1 MNNQPQGNVEDVQY
15 ELKGTSQEDA
25 YLADRLVDQVTPRT
39 ESIPPHVSGEMFGE
53 LNVAETERESHMM
66 FSSLPNDTSDVPIP
80 RKLRD
85 VDNIK
90 SILSGVETTNHVE
103 YSSSRTRMDANTD
116 DFHRLYTSNPT
127 IRLVSE
133 KPFVMKFNV
142 RGMSLPKER
151 LTIKRSRSNA
161 AAASTYREL
170 DDSDS
175 DDLMSDDEHQKLLVK
190 RLKKKSGQRSTKS
203 QTLIISPSSKSKIDH
218 SIVPAPVLNDP
229 ISAATSFN
237 AFIPDASAMD
247 AVAAPPPGELNTLW
261 YSRECFNHVWVMEK
275 ICGWKKRPVFSSAAL
290 KKGDEDGDNV
300 PVTESSILDLNTAV
314 KIQQA
319 ILQTYEFTTDTSRR
333 VEVSRINPQQCPLI
347 RTMATTAKS
356 SALPLQATAGGP
368 VSETKTSHAETEEV
382 LLVKWRGRSHYHCS
396 WERPSDIERLD
407 QSGNSTAKNKIRRYY
422 QQQETLYGLHWRQL
436 LDEERKTAASILH
449 NSSEEL
455 TFSEQNPERNHGGD
469 QIEEFFSPQ
478 CLMVERILGCDE
490 NEMDMKV
497 FAKQRAIN
505 MQKERME
512 DEKKEELGK
521 HLQSD
526 CIEANGTISIRAL
539 LAADDWEVPF
549 DPEDNVRYVVKWK
562 DLPYADITWEY
573 WRDIKHDAVD
583 EAEDFWYRQI
593 PPDLEYAKQC
603 FNRPHPHMRDFK
615 KLQASHSYGV
625 SKKPRPVA
633 NLNGKKKENE
643 SIELNS
649 TTESESG
656 FRLRSYQL
664 EGLNWLLF
672 NWWNRRSCILAD
684 EMGLGYVSCATIFV
698 PFHWSYV
705 SYCSPFLCT
714 LTFLARYVSLYNDVC
729 LNVYVSMYILRC
741 YLQTIQ
747 SAAFLQELQSQ
758 TAAQIRGPFLIVA
771 PLSLIDQWQSE
782 LRSWAPDMNVILYHG
797 SADARDFLVK
807 HEFYFTDQF
816 VPKADAA
823 KLKKFQVTK
832 FHVLITTYE
841 VVLKDIAVLS
851 KIRWKTLI
859 VDEAHRLKNYK
870 ARLFLELSTFP
881 RDHCVLLTGTPIANA
896 TEELWALLNFANPQ
910 IFYDRDDFLAKFG
923 EMTDAQQVNELHAL
937 LKPYLLRR
945 VKEDVEKSLP
955 NKEET
960 ILEVSLT
967 PIQKTFYKA
976 IYERNTS
983 FLFKGAKSNNAPSL
997 MNVMM
1002 ELRKCCNHPFLIK
1015 GAEERIL
1022 NEASLKARAKES
1034 EASGNEWLDQSQI
1047 YAEQLVKS
1055 SGKMVL
1061 MEKLLHKLFDGGHK
1075 VLIFSQMVRV
1085 LDLLEDL
1092 LRIKKYRYE
1101 RLDGSTSSSS
1111 RLHAVERFKKK
1122 ECNRF
1127 VMLLSTRAGG
1137 LGLNLTVADIV
1148 IIFDS
1153 DWNPQNDMQGKF
1165 CILECLYA
1173 SFAKIN
1179 KNTHASNSV
1188 DMQQW
1193 LGRIESAKQKQS
1205 KSIGT
1210 LQSNYSLSSCN

>member
-1 MNNQPQGNVEDVQY
+1 MNQMNAFVGDHDS
-15 ELKGTSQEDA
+15 ELKDRSSQDGDHVGDHSA
-25 YLADRLVDQVTPRT
+25 AHVPRKKKAISPYLPAGIIEGMNSAKQKQ
-39 ESIPPHVSGEMFGE
+39 EGEM
-53 LNVAETERESHMM
+53 LL
-66 FSSLPNDTSDVPIP
+66 SLANPEEPIP
-80 RKLRD
+80 RKKRNI
-85 VDNIK
+85 DNIE
-90 SILSGVETTNHVE
+90 SNVETKKNFEPIVH
-103 YSSSRTRMDANTD
+103 SDLSRTRMDASTD
-116 DFHRLYTSNPT
+116 DFHRLCASNSA

-133 KPFVMKFNV
+133 KPFVMKINLRDISF
-142 RGMSLPKER
+142 PKDR
-151 LTIKRSRSNA
+151 PTMKRSRSVSTA
-161 AAASTYREL
+161 ATIYREL

-175 DDLMSDDEHQKLLVK
+175 DDYMMTDDEQQKLLIK
-190 RLKKKSGQRSTKS
+190 RLKKKGGQRGLKPQS
-203 QTLIISPSSKSKIDH
+203 LIISPSKKPKSDCATLATK
-218 SIVPAPVLNDP
+218 ALNDP
-229 ISAATSFN
+229 ISAVSNVTTFASNTST
-237 AFIPDASAMD
+237 MD
-247 AVAAPPPGELNTLW
+247 AIEAPPPGVLSTLW

-275 ICGWKKRPVFSSAAL
+275 ICGWKTRPVYSTATLKSKTVDKSS
-290 KKGDEDGDNV
+290 GHNV
-300 PVTESSILDLNTAV
+300 LVEAGESTEVSSMLDMNTAI

-319 ILQTYEFTTDTSRR
+319 ILQTHEYTADTSLRI
-333 VEVSRINPQQCPLI
+333 EVSRINPQECPVVQSV
-347 RTMATTAKS
+347 ATTAK
-356 SALPLQATAGGP
+356 LLVVPLNATLG
-368 VSETKTSHAETEEV
+368 SHLGSLDSGAKAVHTEKEEV
-382 LLVKWRGRSHYHCS
+382 LLVKWRGRSFYHCS
-396 WERPSDIERLD
+396 WERASDIERLD
-407 QSGNSTAKNKIRRYY
+407 PSGNSTAKNKIRRFY
-422 QQQETLYGLHWRQL
+422 QQQETLYGLQWKQL
-436 LDEERKTAASILH
+436 LEEERKSAARIQH
-449 NSSEEL
+449 NSTEEMALTEKNSE
-455 TFSEQNPERNHGGD
+455 TNISGD
-469 QIEEFFSPQ
+469 QVEEFFSPQ
-478 CLMVERILGCDE
+478 CLMVERIIACDE
-490 NEMDMKV
+490 NEMDMQV
-497 FAKQRAIN
+497 LARQRAIN
-505 MQKERME
+505 MRNESME
-512 DEKKEELGK
+512 DYKKEGMREHHHTGSID
-521 HLQSD
+521 SD
-526 CIEANGTISIRAL
+526 GTISKLAS
-539 LAADDWEVPF
+539 LAAGDWEVPF

-562 DLPYADITWEY
+562 GLPYADITWEY
-573 WRDIKHDAVD
+573 WRDIKHDAV
-583 EAEDFWYRQI
+583 EEVEDFWYRQI

-603 FNRPHPHMRDFK
+603 FNRPHPHMKDFK
-615 KLQASHSYGV
+615 KLQESRSYGV

-633 NLNGKKKENE
+633 NLTGDKNDKE
-643 SIELNS
+643 SLELH
-649 TTESESG
+649 TAAESESG

-684 EMGLGYVSCATIFV
+684 EMGLGYVSDSSIYRN
-698 PFHWSYV
+698 SRM
-705 SYCSPFLCT
+705 
-714 LTFLARYVSLYNDVC
+714 TFLYLSSLFFWSLIFPVRYAFLSLDFCVSAIGSNCNYPC
-729 LNVYVSMYILRC
+729 FF
-741 YLQTIQ
+741 QTIQ

-758 TAAQIRGPFLIVA
+758 PSAQIQGPFLIVA

-797 SADARDFLVK
+797 SSDARDFLVK
-807 HEFYFTDQF
+807 QEFYFNDQF
-816 VPKADAA
+816 VPKADVA
-823 KLKKFQVTK
+823 KLKKLQVTK

-859 VDEAHRLKNYK
+859 VDEAHRLKNHK

-881 RDHCVLLTGTPIANA
+881 RDHCLLLTGTPIANA
-896 TEELWALLNFANPQ
+896 TDELWALLHFANPE
-910 IFYDRDDFLAKFG
+910 IFYDRGEFHAKFG

-983 FLFKGAKSNNAPSL
+983 FLFKGAKANNAPSL

-1022 NEASLKARAKES
+1022 NEASTKAKAKES
-1034 EASGNEWLDQSQI
+1034 DAASKESLDPSKI

-1153 DWNPQNDMQGKF
+1153 DWNPQNDMQGNICCF
-1165 CILECLYA
+1165 P
-1173 SFAKIN
+1173 
-1179 KNTHASNSV
+1179 
-1188 DMQQW
+1188 
-1193 LGRIESAKQKQS
+1193 GQS
-1205 KSIGT
+1205 
-1210 LQSNYSLSSCN
+1210 LF